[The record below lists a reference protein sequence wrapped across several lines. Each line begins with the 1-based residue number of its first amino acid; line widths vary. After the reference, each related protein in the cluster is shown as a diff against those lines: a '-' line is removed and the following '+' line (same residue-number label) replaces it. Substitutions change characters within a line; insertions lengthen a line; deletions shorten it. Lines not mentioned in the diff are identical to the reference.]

1 MVSPLLKGTQ
11 REDRKTESRKDG
23 AGGVEERPRGG
34 KTPEG
39 ERAHGGEEAG
49 V

>member
-23 AGGVEERPRGG
+23 AGGVEERPKGG
-34 KTPEG
+34 KTPG
-39 ERAHGGEEAG
+39 ERARRGEEAG